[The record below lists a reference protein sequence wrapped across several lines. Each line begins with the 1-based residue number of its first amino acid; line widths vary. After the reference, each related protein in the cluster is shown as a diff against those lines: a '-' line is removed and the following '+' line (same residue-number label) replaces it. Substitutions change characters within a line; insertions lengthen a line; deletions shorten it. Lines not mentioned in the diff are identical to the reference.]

1 MMHRD
6 KKQSGL
12 WSKKELLFAIL
23 GILITITL
31 GVLAIYYNKELTNLA
46 NMSAYSLAGMFLVAF
61 VASST
66 FSITPIAMPYW
77 LITIWLPHILAPQYG
92 IWAAVWVALVT
103 AAAASLGQFMTF
115 LIGYGG
121 SSTLS
126 KKISQRFSPEVYE
139 RASNWIKRIG
149 SKAVFVMSFI
159 PNPIHLPMTILIALL
174 KYPPYKFIFY
184 SFSGLLLRSFILAF
198 SGYYFSDILLQWVAK
213 YQTEGFVHSP
223 IFVIV
228 MVIVG
233 IILAIGTWQLIIW
246 ILEIRDKNR
255 KYQAAVD
262 CAKKNGKPLLV
273 IGGPWGVK
281 SFRRLLNKPAHG
293 NGDVCLDIDRRA
305 LGNHPCAVVASC
317 TDIPFSDN
325 AFGALF
331 SSHVLE
337 HMPTTKVAEQAL
349 AEMNR
354 VAGSVFI
361 AYPSRQSIAAW
372 IIRDHHIW
380 VWQKGGR
387 TLLKQRKNRTPREHQ
402 IIEAADKI
410 G

>member
-1 MMHRD
+1 MHRE
-6 KKQSGL
+6 KTQLGL
-12 WSKKELLFAIL
+12 WSKKELIFGIL
-23 GILITITL
+23 GVLITITL
-31 GVLAIYYNKELTNLA
+31 GVLAIYYNKQLTNLA
-46 NMSAYSLAGMFLVAF
+46 NMSAYSLAGMFLIAF
-61 VASST
+61 IASST
-66 FSITPIAMPYW
+66 LSITPIAMPYW
-77 LITIWLPHILAPQYG
+77 LVTIWLPHILAPQYG

-126 KKISQRFSPEVYE
+126 KKLSQRFSPEVYE

-184 SFSGLLLRSFILAF
+184 SFSGLLLRSAILAF

-213 YQTEGFVHSP
+213 YQTEGFMHSP
-223 IFVIV
+223 VFVIV

-233 IILAIGTWQLIIW
+233 IILAIGIWQLIIW
-246 ILEIRDKNR
+246 MLEMRDKNR
-255 KYQAAVD
+255 KYKAAVE

-281 SFRRLLNKPAHG
+281 AFRKMFNKPAHG

-305 LGNHPCAVVASC
+305 LGSHPCGIVASC
-317 TDIPFSDN
+317 TDIPFGDN
-325 AFGALF
+325 AFGAVF

-337 HMPTTKVAEQAL
+337 HMPTTQIAEKAL
-349 AEMNR
+349 GEMKR
-354 VAGSVFI
+354 VAGSMFI
-361 AYPSRQSIAAW
+361 AYPSRQSFAAW

-380 VWQKGGR
+380 VWQKGGK
-387 TLLKQRKNRTPREHQ
+387 TILKQRKDRAHGEHQ
-402 IIEAADKI
+402 SVKTA
-410 G
+410 GQNV